1 MKKLTSFLIYP
12 SDWLENLA
20 DAKAVK
26 SWLNSGIISR
36 NEYNAI
42 LEKLKTPLYIP
53 NIFVRIGLFLLTL
66 VLIVSLIG
74 LFSFSLFSMDEMG
87 WGIYLITQSVI
98 FYAILEKFI
107 VNGKHHFGSGVDDM
121 LLYYSL
127 VTFSSGIVFI
137 QADIFSDNL
146 PVYLYIMFP
155 LIVSIC
161 CALRFTDK
169 LLTAVSFLGL
179 YGMLFFI
186 LYEFEDFGMAILPF
200 VVMLIS
206 AILYFQIKKIEDI
219 RELKPWKD
227 CITICEVLSLLMF
240 YLGGN
245 YLVVKEL
252 SVNLLGSNATADIPL
267 SWLFHATTVI
277 IPLAY
282 FYFGIKRKDILLIRV
297 ALLTVGLAVFT
308 LKYYYSLGHPEVT
321 LTLAG
326 AIMLGIAIF
335 VIKYLK
341 EPKFGYTHH
350 QILNSKWGNVD
361 AEAYLISQTM
371 GDTDVPKEEKSEMEF
386 GGGQFGGGGAGGG
399 F

>member
-1 MKKLTSFLIYP
+1 
-12 SDWLENLA
+12 
-20 DAKAVK
+20 
-26 SWLNSGIISR
+26 
-36 NEYNAI
+36 
-42 LEKLKTPLYIP
+42 
-53 NIFVRIGLFLLTL
+53 
-66 VLIVSLIG
+66 
-74 LFSFSLFSMDEMG
+74 
-87 WGIYLITQSVI
+87 
-98 FYAILEKFI
+98 
-107 VNGKHHFGSGVDDM
+107 DDL
-121 LLYYSL
+121 LLYYSV
-127 VTFSSGIVFI
+127 VTISSGIILI

-146 PVYLYIMFP
+146 PVYLYMILP
-155 LIVSIC
+155 LLISIWG
-161 CALRFTDK
+161 AWRFTDK
-169 LLTAVSFLGL
+169 LLTAVSFVGL

-186 LYEFEDFGMAILPF
+186 LYEFGDFGSSILPF

-206 AILYFQIKKIEDI
+206 AILYFKLKKIEEI

-227 CITICEVLSLLMF
+227 CITIYEVMTLLMF

-245 YLVVKEL
+245 YFVVKEL
-252 SVNLLGSNATADIPL
+252 SVNVLGSNATADIPL

-277 IPLAY
+277 IPLVY

-350 QILNSKWGNVD
+350 QILNSK
-361 AEAYLISQTM
+361 
-371 GDTDVPKEEKSEMEF
+371 
-386 GGGQFGGGGAGGG
+386 
-399 F
+399 